1 MRTKNITGLILS
13 LLMLFAILPVTD
25 QLVAAD
31 TNLSLIKNGDFEKL
45 ENGWPTDWERCC
57 RPEDPHSALE
67 TETVRSGKTAVRIIA
82 EESVLPY
89 TVQNVSGIM
98 PGAEYEASVWANVHL
113 TNNGSGAYFK
123 IEFHGRSGLIRDVS
137 SEERMG
143 DTDGMFER
151 HAFGFTVPEGTVSIN
166 ILCRFNGTG
175 YVIFDDVDLVK
186 ISDPEKFSF
195 GFGDVFHYP
204 HEEKGTAWV
213 NLASVYKGM
222 NVETE
227 AVVDFELRDGEKVLQ
242 HLSNVHFTDLEAEFS
257 YDISLLKEKKKAYTV
272 YATAKWKGEVKSFS
286 QNIYV
291 YDRPSIIG
299 EDGMIRI
306 GGEIFN
312 PIMGY
317 HIKDFTWEKVAE
329 SGINVVQFGAAG
341 YSEADLLECD
351 RILDILDENGMKALF
366 VLYKNMKPAA
376 HPDNIAFTK
385 VYVNRFKD
393 DERIY
398 AWAVMDEPFTVNATS
413 EMKALIEDSYTLIRN
428 IDSMHPVHIADTY
441 SETTKY
447 CDMHS
452 IDYYPSTED
461 NQFVYDYIA
470 DTATKTLG
478 DCHMQYVGK
487 TFTYSKDSKTVPSTK
502 TVRGYIYRAFEAG
515 AKGIGYFS
523 VQDAV
528 SYPDPMNP
536 NRNIDI
542 PLYDLEY
549 EDGFSW
555 TDFSRLNNEE
565 VPVLYD
571 IYVHNKF
578 KLLNE
583 SDGGRDEKNAYW
595 GAWTDGKIVYL
606 IVHNKTSQTKSIKPS
621 LGSANGLITIES
633 GKIEKI
639 GGTASSTISLSSPVF
654 TMEPYEAA
662 LYKITPEEDLDLT
675 KLEKKNLLPNPG
687 FENVTSDSPVGW
699 NFGGDV
705 TYRGVVENAEQAYT
719 GDNFIKMALGNCRI
733 NTYVPV
739 KGNTS
744 YRLSVHYR
752 ASQNNA
758 GVFGTEY
765 HVGDT
770 PYKTYLSNNN
780 LPYCTN
786 MEGFGGTFGSEGASS
801 VWKKAEFQFTVPA
814 YVDKMR
820 VQFSNNAAVNDPDFV
835 IDAVALV
842 ETKDVPNLLANGS
855 FECFTDKA
863 QGVAASWLWSGAEN
877 TSGVNTAEIFTDK
890 DGAILPKG
898 ESCLKFVSDSVQKTE
913 KFPYM
918 DFYLVPGSYTLSFRY
933 RHESAESEAHAA
945 MIHLGN
951 AIHYACPQEAGKWYD
966 YSYTFTVTSAA
977 AKNTLQI
984 PGAIAGTYYFDD
996 FVLLPAETGVNL
1008 YESFVGSDDAS
1019 VIKGQGR
1026 KLSAL
1031 RDAESKNGERTVTVK
1046 ADYIPSSDK
1055 DEEVVLYVCVYAK
1068 MNGRKEMVSLSNPIL
1083 KETQN
1088 GIPCSAY
1095 ASVSVPENKDGAI
1108 YSIECFFWHRS
1119 EGVTLNP
1126 IVSKTIF
1133 TE

>member
-1 MRTKNITGLILS
+1 
-13 LLMLFAILPVTD
+13 MLVALLPVLP
-25 QLVAAD
+25 QCVAAAEA
-31 TNLSLIKNGDFEKL
+31 TPLMQNGDFEMM
-45 ENGWPTDWERCC
+45 ENGWPAGWTKCC

-67 TETVRSGKTAVRIIA
+67 TQIVHSGKMAVRIIA
-82 EESVLPY
+82 DEAVFPY
-89 TVQNVSGIM
+89 TWQNIKGIL
-98 PGAEYEASVWANVHL
+98 PGATYEVSVWTNTHL
-113 TNNGSGAYFK
+113 TSAGNGAFFK
-123 IEFHGRSGLIRDVS
+123 VEFHGKGGSEIRSFS
-137 SEERMG
+137 SDGTG
-143 DTDGMFER
+143 DTGGAFVR
-151 HAFGFTVPEGTVSIN
+151 HAYSFTVPEGTVSVN
-166 ILCRFNGTG
+166 ILCRLGGTG
-175 YVIFDDVDLVK
+175 YAIFDDAELIK
-186 ISDPEKFSF
+186 IAEPEKFSF

-204 HEEKGTAWV
+204 HEEKGVAWV
-213 NLASVYKGM
+213 NLASYYNGM
-222 NVETE
+222 PVESE
-227 AVVDFELRDGEKVLQ
+227 AVVDFALRDGDTVL
-242 HLSNVHFTDLEAEFS
+242 HRMTNVPFTELKAEYT
-257 YDISLLKEKKKAYTV
+257 YDISLLKEKKKPYTIH
-272 YATAKWKGEVKSFS
+272 ATAKWNDETEAFS
-286 QNIYV
+286 QNVYV
-291 YDRPSIIG
+291 YDRPYIIK
-299 EDGMIRI
+299 DT
-306 GGEIFN
+306 GEIYIDDKLFN

-317 HIKDFTWEKVAE
+317 HIKDFTWDKVAE
-329 SGINVVQFGAAG
+329 SGINVVQFGAG
-341 YSEADLLECD
+341 GHSEEHLKECD
-351 RILDILDENGMKALF
+351 RVLDILDANGMKALF

-376 HPDNIAFTK
+376 HPDNIEFTK
-385 VYVNRFKD
+385 AYVNRFKD
-393 DERIY
+393 DPRIY
-398 AWAVMDEPFTVNATS
+398 AWAVMDEPFS
-413 EMKALIEDSYTLIRN
+413 SFESPEMFKMMEDSYTLVRN
-428 IDSMHPVHIADTY
+428 IDSMHPVHLTDVN
-441 SETTKY
+441 SVSPKF
-447 CDMHS
+447 CDIYS
-452 IDYYPSTED
+452 IDYYPLLED
-461 NQFVYDYIA
+461 NQSVYNYISRI
-470 DTATKTLG
+470 KSEVQG
-478 DCHMQYVGK
+478 DCLAQYIGR
-487 TFTYSKDSKTVPSTK
+487 TFTGGNDPKGVPSTK
-502 TVRGYIYRAFEAG
+502 TVRGYVYRAFEAG
-515 AKGIGYFS
+515 VKGIGYFS

-571 IYVHNKF
+571 IYVHNKYT
-578 KLLNE
+578 LLHE
-583 SDGGRDEKNAYW
+583 SEGGRDLKNAYW

-606 IVHNKTSQTKSIKPS
+606 IVHNKTSQTKSIRPS

-662 LYKITPEEDLDLT
+662 LYKITPEEELDLA

-687 FENVTSDSPVGW
+687 FESVTSAVPDGW

-705 TYRGVVENAEQAYT
+705 TYRDVVENVEQAYE
-719 GDNFIKMALGNCRI
+719 GDNFIKLALGNCRI

-765 HVGDT
+765 HVGDI

-835 IDAVALV
+835 IDAVSLV
-842 ETKDVPNLLANGS
+842 ETDDVPNLLANGS

-933 RHESAESEAHAA
+933 RHESAQSEAHAA
-945 MIHLGN
+945 TIHLGN

-984 PGAIAGTYYFDD
+984 PGAGAIAGTYYFDD
-996 FVLLPAETGVNL
+996 FVLLPAETGINL

-1019 VIKGQGR
+1019 VIKGQGM

-1046 ADYIPSSDK
+1046 ADYVPSSDK
-1055 DEEVVLYVCVYAK
+1055 DEEVALYVCVYAK
-1068 MNGRKEMVSLSNPIL
+1068 MNGRKEMVSLSNPIF

-1126 IVSKTIF
+1126 IVSKTFF